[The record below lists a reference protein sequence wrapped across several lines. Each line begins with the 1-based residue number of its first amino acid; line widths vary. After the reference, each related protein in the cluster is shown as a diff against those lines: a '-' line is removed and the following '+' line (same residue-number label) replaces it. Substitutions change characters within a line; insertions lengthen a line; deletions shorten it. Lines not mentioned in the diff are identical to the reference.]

1 MKFCPM
7 CGTVQDKPKV
17 KICKLCDYEEKD
29 IKDVSAQEFDELM
42 SPFKYEVT
50 DDGVRIIA
58 VKNERSMRGAIA
70 IPHFV
75 TEIAENAF
83 SCCKFLARIDLPSGL
98 RSIGKGAFADCRDLF
113 DVYIPQSVSF
123 VGKGAFANCFDL
135 SVICVEA
142 PFLPDGWDRD
152 WLLDCDAKIEWS
164 SVDE

>member
-1 MKFCPM
+1 M
-7 CGTVQDKPKV
+7 
-17 KICKLCDYEEKD
+17 
-29 IKDVSAQEFDELM
+29 
-42 SPFKYEVT
+42 
-50 DDGVRIIA
+50 
-58 VKNERSMRGAIA
+58 
-70 IPHFV
+70 
-75 TEIAENAF
+75 
-83 SCCKFLARIDLPSGL
+83 PSGL

-142 PFLPDGWDRD
+142 PFLPDGWDKD